1 LSYQG
6 PAIGIRDAAEQASS
20 AFHKALALD
29 PEFAPPLAG
38 LLELAAQRED
48 TAEVHRL
55 GAEYLARDSTGP
67 SADYVRWHVAA
78 VTRDSARLKE
88 IRARFESIDLES
100 LDRIQWTSQMEGID
114 LEDADRAMKMMI
126 RRSPN
131 DSGYVLFYAN
141 MLALNRGR
149 PREALRLM
157 EELRK
162 LGWANYD
169 WLRMMYGTH
178 WDSNREAAAQSARR
192 VEAATGPPV
201 SDPLTHWGLVQW
213 WLAQGDTARALKDC
227 ELLRSEAVARDQIA
241 NQFQVPLLA
250 SLLIASIRR
259 RPNLPDLLSRADSFT
274 AAGCCNTHRFDN
286 VVLAQLEERAGDLR
300 GALAAVR
307 RQRWFFPPEYLS
319 TALREEGRLAALT
332 GDTAGAVAAYRHYL
346 ALRSDPEPE
355 LQPDAEHIRQ
365 ELERL
370 ERAR

>member
-1 LSYQG
+1 M
-6 PAIGIRDAAEQASS
+6 GIRDAAEQASS

-29 PEFAPPLAG
+29 PEFSPPLAG
-38 LLELAAQRED
+38 LLELAAQRQD

-67 SADYVRWHVAA
+67 TADYVRWHVAA
-78 VTRDSARLKE
+78 VTADAARLRS
-88 IRARFESIDLES
+88 IRARFDSVDLES

-114 LEDADRAMKMMI
+114 LQDADRAMEAMI

-131 DSGYVLFYAN
+131 DSGYVLFYAS

-162 LGWANYD
+162 LSWANYD

-178 WDSNREAAAQSARR
+178 WDADRAAAAESARR
-192 VEAATGPPV
+192 VEATTEPPV
-201 SDPLTHWGLVQW
+201 ADPLTHWGLVQW

-227 ELLRSEAVARDQIA
+227 ELLRSDAVARDEVA
-241 NQFQVPLLA
+241 KQFQVPLLA
-250 SLLIASIRR
+250 SLLIASIHR
-259 RPNLPDLLSRADSFT
+259 RPNLPDLLARADSFT
-274 AAGCCNTHRFDN
+274 AAGCCSIHRFDN
-286 VVLAQLEERAGDLR
+286 LVLARLEEQAGDLT
-300 GALAAVR
+300 GALAAIR

-319 TALREEGRLAALT
+319 ASLREEGRLAALT
-332 GDTAGAVAAYRHYL
+332 GDSAGAVTAYRHYL

-355 LQPDAEHIRQ
+355 LRPEAERIRR
-365 ELERL
+365 ELDHLER
-370 ERAR
+370 RR